1 MCGFAGILN
10 SSTPWPTETIRQ
22 IASAVAFR
30 GPDHTKVKIY
40 DERMNAADCG
50 IHAFFFNRLSIIDLA
65 PRSNQPF
72 ENDRYTLLFNGEI
85 YNYQEL
91 KKLLTNEG
99 VFFKTTS
106 DTEVLFHS
114 LRRWGKEALTKLN
127 GMFAFAWID
136 RKDRT
141 FLLARDRVGIKPLYY
156 KQENGTLIFGS
167 ELDSILRLSEK
178 PAKINQSC
186 VHHYLWLQYTPSP
199 LTIIEGIFK
208 LPAGHYLEGS
218 FAAPGNGTVSTSQAY
233 WDAYEQVLCPPQEEI
248 GDIETLLVNSLKSQL
263 HADVPVG
270 LFLSSGV
277 DSSLLA
283 ALINKH
289 FSHDTSFNFITIGFG
304 EQTSTDESSDAI
316 AFLDGFKNPNMVH
329 HRLELSPAI
338 IGESLDTLYNYYD
351 EPFGDSAS
359 LLNWAISVKAR
370 KEVKVAISGDG
381 GDELFWGYPRYNTW
395 RKYKNSFYRRFP
407 LVRKMSEI
415 IASMPISSKLRN
427 KFLLKILSDP
437 IELHNLL
444 FRPAG
449 FNFIKGSITDTGL
462 WWTQGVEKIKDR
474 EDLVGILDLKTYLV
488 DAMLYKVDRSSMA
501 ASLEVRVPFL
511 DNNVIDFALTLPLKE
526 KMNSRYPSKAI
537 LKDLLC
543 RLAPHYSIDRPKKGF
558 GFPLKRWIDQPWKE
572 RILSTVTRN
581 TLENLNLDSSMF
593 LKILS
598 SHYSG
603 ESNYSTEI
611 WRIFNLALWHENF
624 QRIQTEWSAR

>member
-10 SSTPWPTETIRQ
+10 SSTPWHANAIRL

-30 GPDHTKVKIY
+30 GPDHTGIKIY
-40 DERMNAADCG
+40 DEGMNVADRG
-50 IHAFFFNRLSIIDLA
+50 IHAFFFNRLSIIDLD

-72 ENDRYTLLFNGEI
+72 EDDRHTLLFNGEI

-91 KKLLTNEG
+91 KTLLNNEG
-99 VFFKTTS
+99 VSFKTTS

-136 RKDRT
+136 RRDRT

-156 KQENGTLIFGS
+156 KQENDSLIFGS
-167 ELDSILRLSEK
+167 ELDSIFRLSGK
-178 PAKINQSC
+178 TAKINQDC
-186 VHHYLWLQYTPSP
+186 VRHYLWLQYTPSP
-199 LTIIEGIFK
+199 LTIIENIFK

-218 FAAPGNGTVSTSQAY
+218 FALSENRTASSSQAY
-233 WDAYEQVLCPPQEEI
+233 WNAYEQVQSQPRYEI
-248 GDIETLLVNSLKSQL
+248 DDIETLLVKSLKSQL

-289 FSHDTSFNFITIGFG
+289 FSRNTTFNFITIGFD
-304 EQTSTDESSDAI
+304 EPTSTDESYDAI
-316 AFLDGFKNPNMVH
+316 SFLDGFKNPNLVH
-329 HRLELSPAI
+329 HRLELSQKNI
-338 IGESLDTLYNYYD
+338 SESLDTIYNYYD
-351 EPFGDSAS
+351 EPFGDPAS
-359 LLNWAISVKAR
+359 LLNWAISAQAR

-395 RKYKNSFYRRFP
+395 KEYKQSSFRKFS
-407 LVRKMSEI
+407 LIQHIAGIV
-415 IASMPISSKLRN
+415 ASMPVSARIRN
-427 KFLLKILSDP
+427 KLLLRVLSNP

-449 FNFIKGSITDTGL
+449 FSFIKGSIVDRNL
-462 WWTQGVEKIKDR
+462 WWAQGSEKIMDR
-474 EDLVGILDLKTYLV
+474 EDLTSILDIKTYLA

-511 DNNVIDFALTLPLKE
+511 DNEVIDFALTLPLKE

-558 GFPLKRWIDQPWKE
+558 GFPFKRWIDQPWKE
-572 RILSTVTRN
+572 RILSTVTRD

-611 WRIFNLALWHENF
+611 WRIFNLALWHEKF
-624 QRIQTEWSAR
+624 QRIQTEWSSR